1 MESSVYVCLG
11 GRQPGGGGRASFR
24 KKKVWECEES
34 REEPQ
39 VEVRKYAEAQRLD

>member
-1 MESSVYVCLG
+1 MYVCLG
-11 GRQPGGGGRASFR
+11 GRQLGGGGRASFR